1 MIRLQ
6 LQESDNVIEALNKI
20 KNITDLNIE
29 LIIPKNS
36 VLFENVLNLKII
48 QQQADKLEKSVE
60 FVTEDEAGSNLVAS
74 VTGKGVEVFMP
85 EEEENLQTTAKEARK
100 FSIPKINL
108 PKFSLHFPSFFA
120 AKKSTFIA
128 GAVFLI
134 ILVSYIF
141 YGSTAPKANAKIVV
155 HSQALTRSVTIKVKA
170 DVQTDVKNKILRGTT
185 LTTLAENSLEK
196 DSTGTKIVGDKAK
209 GTATIYNKTSSDIK
223 LSKNHKLTYKGKSTD
238 LNYYTQD
245 DVTIPGSV
253 ADDSNPGEN
262 ISGEVNVDITASDI
276 GGSYNIDKDKSL
288 SVSGYKSADMAG
300 KTKTDI
306 SGGKSETI
314 KVVAIEDRTN
324 ISNDLKTQNIQKANS
339 DLTTKLGS
347 SQKIVAGSVDAK
359 IVKETY
365 SKNVGD
371 EADKISLTQSVNA
384 SGLVYLNSELN
395 SFLDEYVK
403 DVIPQGFVLSAQDRE
418 VKVEVLG
425 NSTSSILNSKEADLQ
440 VTLKTLVIPDIK
452 EEDIKNSLKGKSP
465 EEATKILGAI
475 KNVNSLEFNLKPV
488 LPFFQKVPNDLK
500 RITVTI
506 VKQ

>member
-6 LQESDNVIEALNKI
+6 LQESDNIIETLNKI

-36 VLFENVLNLKII
+36 ILFENVLNLKII
-48 QQQADKLEKSVE
+48 QQQADKLEKSIE
-60 FVTEDEAGSNLVAS
+60 FVTEDEAGSKLVDS
-74 VTGKGVEVFMP
+74 ITGKGSEVFMP
-85 EEEENLQTTAKEARK
+85 EEPAAAQELVKESRK
-100 FSIPKINL
+100 FSFPKI
-108 PKFSLHFPSFFA
+108 SLHFPNFFA
-120 AKKSTFIA
+120 AKKGVLIT
-128 GAVFLI
+128 GAIFLI
-134 ILVSYIF
+134 VLSSYII
-141 YGSTAPKANAKIVV
+141 YGLTAPKANAKIVV
-155 HSQALTRSVTIKVKA
+155 HSQALTRSVTIKVKT
-170 DVQTDVKNKILRGTT
+170 DTQTDVKNKILRGTT

-196 DSTGTKIVGDKAK
+196 DTTGTKIVGDKAK

-238 LNYYTQD
+238 LNYYTQND
-245 DVTIPGSV
+245 ITIPGSI
-253 ADDSNPGEN
+253 ADDSNPGSN
-262 ISGEVNVDITASDI
+262 ISGEVTVDITASDI

-300 KTKTDI
+300 ETKTDI

-314 KVVAIEDRTN
+314 KIVTVEDKTA
-324 ISNDLKTQNIQKANS
+324 ISNDLKTQNIQKANN
-339 DLTTKLGS
+339 DLTAKLGS
-347 SQKIVAGSVDAK
+347 SQKIIVGSVDAK

-371 EADKISLTQSVNA
+371 EADKISLTQSVDA
-384 SGLVYLNSELN
+384 SGLVYLDSELN
-395 SFLDEYVK
+395 RFLDEYVK
-403 DVIPQGFVLSAQDRE
+403 DVIPQGYVLSAQDRE

-425 NSTSSILNSKEADLQ
+425 NSTNSVLTSKEADLQ

-452 EEDIKNSLKGKSP
+452 EEDVKNSLKGKSP
-465 EEATKILGAI
+465 EEATKILGNL
-475 KNVNSLEFNLKPV
+475 KNVSSLEFNLKPV
-488 LPFFQKVPNDLK
+488 VPFFQKVPNDLS